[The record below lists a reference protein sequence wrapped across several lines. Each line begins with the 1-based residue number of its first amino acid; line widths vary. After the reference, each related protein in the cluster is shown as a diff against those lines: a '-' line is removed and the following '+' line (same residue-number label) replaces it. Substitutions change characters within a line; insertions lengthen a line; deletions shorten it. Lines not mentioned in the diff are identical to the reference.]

1 MGERK
6 EMMSIF
12 DYDPHFKELMKRLL
26 ESAMKHS
33 FNGIMITKAEP
44 GYPIVYVNEAFSE
57 LTGYSAE
64 EVIGETPAILQG
76 PNTDRAVL
84 DQLNQELSEGRLF
97 HGEAINYKKDG
108 SEFLMEWKIAPI
120 RNLKEE
126 ISHYIAIQRDVTK
139 LRNHQP

>member
-1 MGERK
+1 L
-6 EMMSIF
+6 S
-12 DYDPHFKELMKRLL
+12 
-26 ESAMKHS
+26 
-33 FNGIMITKAEP
+33 
-44 GYPIVYVNEAFSE
+44 
-57 LTGYSAE
+57 
-64 EVIGETPAILQG
+64 
-76 PNTDRAVL
+76 
-84 DQLNQELSEGRLF
+84 QELSEGRLF